1 MLRNG
6 HSSVR
11 IPTSCAGIALTTSRS
26 EGDRIMTLQLH
37 QERNFPADAPQLGPR
52 EMTPLRAISADSDQ
66 YLELRGE
73 AAQRRGVCRK
83 ETPDQA
89 LFVG

>member
-1 MLRNG
+1 
-6 HSSVR
+6 
-11 IPTSCAGIALTTSRS
+11 
-26 EGDRIMTLQLH
+26 MTLQLH

-52 EMTPLRAISADSDQ
+52 EMTPLRAISDQ